1 MKAGA
6 TTAPPA
12 RSTAG
17 LAPAGLAIGF
27 LGSLCGIGGGLFAG
41 PLLHLAFGFE
51 LRRATGTALVL
62 VVATTAAA
70 TATEAARADSALRW
84 GLVAVLVVG
93 MLVGAQL
100 GFAFS
105 ERVSDRFLR
114 ALFAVALL
122 AVSVPVL
129 LAPSAPHAAQA
140 TASGGEALGAG
151 AFVWGGLAGALGG
164 FVVPVLGVGGG
175 LVVVPALFL
184 GIPGLGFDG
193 ARAAAL
199 AAGLVGSARSL
210 VLKARAR
217 RVSWRHGLALGAG
230 ALVGAALG
238 VVALDAAR
246 GLIEVGRIALGLTL
260 AAVAARFGRDALRG
274 RAASGGGD
282 QAQIPRT

>member
-6 TTAPPA
+6 ASEPPA

-84 GLVAVLVVG
+84 GLVAALVVG

-105 ERVSDRFLR
+105 ERVSDRALR

-122 AVSVPVL
+122 AVSAPVL
-129 LAPSAPHAAQA
+129 LAPSAPHAQA
-140 TASGGEALGAG
+140 AGGAELGAG
-151 AFVWGGLAGALGG
+151 ALAWGGLVGVLGG

-184 GIPGLGFDG
+184 GVPGLGFDG

-210 VLKARAR
+210 ALKARAR
-217 RVSWRHGLALGAG
+217 RVSWRHGLVLGTG

-238 VVALDAAR
+238 VVSLDAVR

-260 AAVAARFGRDALRG
+260 AGVAVRFGRDALRG
-274 RAASGGGD
+274 RCARRGPGGGD